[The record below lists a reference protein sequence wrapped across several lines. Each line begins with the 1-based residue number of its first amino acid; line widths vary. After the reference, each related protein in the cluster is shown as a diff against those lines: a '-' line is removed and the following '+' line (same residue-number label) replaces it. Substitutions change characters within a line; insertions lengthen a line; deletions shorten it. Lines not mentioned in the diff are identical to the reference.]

1 MSKCSSDSI
10 SAACAAVG
18 WKDGVLDS
26 IICSKPLSKI
36 PKKWGP
42 SSEHCKRGC
51 TTCQAAQSHLCARA
65 GAARHLFHF
74 PKLKQSQTQALFSFS
89 RTHQGGMAKELVGGR
104 KFGGFSFSQ
113 WMFLCTPGC
122 FSVPEWVGVWHI
134 LPHKAHEDTSYR
146 ITHCFLLMST
156 SCPSMPTLPQSSWSC
171 GNNIVEWALCGSE
184 DMDWLWFFKHI
195 RSP

>member
-74 PKLKQSQTQALFSFS
+74 PKLKTITSTGTFQLQQNPPGWDG
-89 RTHQGGMAKELVGGR
+89 QGTGGR
-104 KFGGFSFSQ
+104 QEVWWLLFFSVDVSLHS
-113 WMFLCTPGC
+113 WMF
-122 FSVPEWVGVWHI
+122 FSTRVSWCVAHPA
-134 LPHKAHEDTSYR
+134 HKAHEDTSYR
-146 ITHCFLLMST
+146 ITHCFLLMSS
-156 SCPSMPTLPQSSWSC
+156 SCPSMPTLPQSSS
-171 GNNIVEWALCGSE
+171 
-184 DMDWLWFFKHI
+184 
-195 RSP
+195 